1 METTN
6 RSSQPD
12 ARQDAPLRRV
22 GTITF
27 GLVLVVCGFA
37 MLAALLFPDLDLRWL
52 IKLSPLALISLG
64 TEVLLSARRGG
75 RIRYDWVGMLLSGL
89 IVGMSMCFFAAA
101 WWALYA
107 PEGWWYGCR

>member
-1 METTN
+1 METIN
-6 RSSQPD
+6 RPSQPD

-22 GTITF
+22 GTLTF
-27 GLVLVVCGFA
+27 GLVLVVCGLA

-52 IKLSPLALISLG
+52 IKLSPLALICLG
-64 TEVLLSARRGG
+64 AEVLLSARRGG

-107 PEGWWYGCR
+107 PEGWWYGCW

>member
-1 METTN
+1 METTE
-6 RSSQPD
+6 RTAPSQPD
-12 ARQDAPLRRV
+12 GPVRRV

-27 GLVLVVCGFA
+27 GVVLVCCGLA
-37 MLAALLFPDLDLRWL
+37 MLAAMFFPDLDLRWA
-52 IKLSPLALISLG
+52 IKLSPLALICLG
-64 TEVLLSARRGG
+64 AEVLLSARRGG

-107 PEGWWYGCR
+107 PEGWWYGRW

>member
-6 RSSQPD
+6 HSFEPG
-12 ARQDAPLRRV
+12 APVRRV

-27 GLVLVVCGFA
+27 GLVLVVCGIA
-37 MLAALLFPDLDLRWL
+37 MLIAMFFPDLDLRWL
-52 IKLSPLALISLG
+52 IKLSPLALICLG
-64 TEVLLSARRGG
+64 AEVLLSARRGG

-107 PEGWWYGCR
+107 PEGW

>member
-6 RSSQPD
+6 HSFEPG
-12 ARQDAPLRRV
+12 APVRRV

-27 GLVLVVCGFA
+27 GLVLVVCGIA
-37 MLAALLFPDLDLRWL
+37 MLIAMFFPDLDLRWL
-52 IKLSPLALISLG
+52 IKLSPLALICLVA
-64 TEVLLSARRGG
+64 EVLLSARRGG

-107 PEGWWYGCR
+107 PEGWWYGCW

>member
-6 RSSQPD
+6 RFSQPD
-12 ARQDAPLRRV
+12 TRQDAPLRRV
-22 GTITF
+22 GTLTF
-27 GLVLVVCGFA
+27 GLVLVVCGLA
-37 MLAALLFPDLDLRWL
+37 MLAALLFPNLDLRWL
-52 IKLSPLALISLG
+52 IKLSPLALICLG
-64 TEVLLSARRGG
+64 AEVLLSARRGG

-107 PEGWWYGCR
+107 PEGWWYGCW